1 MGGRRPWP
9 VRQYAFVAVV
19 ALVLGAAIAR
29 ANAVVALVVPA
40 TIGVLLLIGAQRFL
54 RDPEGDWADEARL
67 GRWTMGAF
75 GAHLLFGVAVTYT
88 PAALK
93 YLGGDANTYH
103 VYATWM
109 LEFGKSSLGKYGLER
124 GKEGFYYTLL
134 GLYKVFGPHQVAGLA
149 LNATLGAA
157 LVPIVTDSTRRLFG
171 RVAARN
177 VAPIVV
183 LLPGIFLF
191 TSQLLKEAS
200 ILFLVAVAT
209 NAAIRTMQRFSFAAI
224 AATAVSVS
232 VLLTFRAPVAVVLGG
247 SLLLGM
253 TLGKRQVLSG
263 FTTGLG
269 TLAVLAV
276 MVTSV
281 GIGYSGFES
290 TLQKSNLAESNKIRQ
305 GLAYQ
310 SGTGFGSDVDTGTT
324 RKALAYLPIALVK
337 FGFGPFPWEIR
348 GARQLPAL
356 VDVIALWILWP
367 SLGRG
372 LRHSVRERKRQAAVI
387 IVPAFA
393 VAAVLSL
400 SVGNLGVLV
409 RERMQVL
416 VLVVPLMAYGL
427 SLRARPPATEDAVAP
442 APVTVPA

>member
-1 MGGRRPWP
+1 MP
-9 VRQYAFVAVV
+9 VGQYALVAVI

-29 ANAVVALVVPA
+29 ADALVALVVPA
-40 TIGVLLLIGAQRFL
+40 TLGVLLLILAQRFL
-54 RDPEGDWADEARL
+54 QDRERDPAEEARL
-67 GRWTMGAF
+67 ARWTMGAF
-75 GAHLLFGVAVTYT
+75 AAHLLFGIAVTYT

-103 VYATWM
+103 VYASWM
-109 LEFGKSSLGKYGLER
+109 LDFGKSSLGKYGLEH

-157 LVPIVTDSTRRLFG
+157 LVPVVTDSTRRLFG

-183 LLPGIFLF
+183 LLPGVFLF

-200 ILFLVAVAT
+200 ILFLVSVAA
-209 NAAIRTMQRFSFAAI
+209 NAAIRTMHRFSLGAI
-224 AATAVSVS
+224 AVTAVCVS
-232 VLLTFRAPVAVVLGG
+232 VLLTFRAPVAFVVGG
-247 SLLLGM
+247 ALLLGI
-253 TLGKRQVLSG
+253 TLGKKQVLSG

-269 TLAVLAV
+269 TLAILAV
-276 MVTSV
+276 MVTTV
-281 GIGYSGFES
+281 GIGYSGFQS

-324 RKALAYLPIALVK
+324 SKALAYLPIALVN
-337 FGFGPFPWEIR
+337 FGFGPFPWQIR

-367 SLGRG
+367 SLGRA
-372 LRHSVRERKRQAAVI
+372 LRQTVRERKRQAAVI
-387 IVPAFA
+387 IVPALA
-393 VAAVLSL
+393 VASVLSL

-427 SLRARPPATEDAVAP
+427 SLRGRHGPTEEPVAA
-442 APVTVPA
+442 APVAVPA